1 MTALTLAEL
10 EAQSFPFDF
19 TRDEFEGLMIKL
31 SDALVSDITIVTG
44 RPIMMKLHGLQR
56 PVTKRALQ
64 EAEVRKI
71 LEWMYGANAVS
82 EISRK
87 RALNDRYEISLGNNQ
102 RIAFRM
108 NAVGVLSSRGSGQH
122 ITLRAMPRE
131 LPRIEDMAVPQGITE
146 SINIGKG
153 CFAVVGETGSGKST
167 LLAAMMGYIN
177 EHCENRKV
185 VTFEAPVEFDMS
197 GMKSATNMIIQ
208 CEIGDNLPSFYE
220 GVKEALRQGPTDI
233 LIGEARD
240 KETILAMLQAAESGH
255 AAYVTVHAESVRTTF
270 TRIAQE
276 FDTSVFEQTIF
287 KLITQLRVVV
297 CQRLAMPLNP
307 GRRVPIREWLVLTP
321 ELSHRLLRLRAMDAL
336 NEIAEEVFRQG
347 QSFPQQAMLAYKN
360 RLISA
365 TELTKYIGDEAIS
378 LPEVWEDAA

>member
-1 MTALTLAEL
+1 MTAQIRFEAEIL
-10 EAQSFPFDF
+10 PFDF
-19 TRDEFEGLMIKL
+19 PRSDFEALMVRL
-31 SDALVSDITIVTG
+31 SDAQSSDITIVTG
-44 RPIMMKLHGLQR
+44 RPIMIKLHGRQI
-56 PVTKRALQ
+56 PATKRSMQDAD
-64 EAEVRKI
+64 VRRV

-82 EISRK
+82 EISRR
-87 RALNDRYEISLGNNQ
+87 RALNMRYEIQLGNNQ

-108 NAVGVLSSRGSGQH
+108 NAVGILSSRGNGQH

-131 LPRIEDMAVPQGITE
+131 IPRIEDMSLPQEIIE

-167 LLAAMMGYIN
+167 LVAAMMNYIN
-177 EHCENRKV
+177 TQCTDRKV
-185 VTFEAPVEFDMS
+185 VTFEAPIEFDLTS
-197 GMKSATNMIIQ
+197 LKSDSNMIIQ
-208 CEIGDNLPSFYE
+208 CEIGEHLPSFYD

-297 CQRLAMPLNP
+297 CQRLALPIRP
-307 GRRVPIREWLVLTP
+307 GRRVPIREWLVIDSALR
-321 ELSHRLLRLRAMDAL
+321 HRLLRMPALEAL
-336 NEIAEEVFRQG
+336 NEMEAEIERRG
-347 QSFPQQAMLAYKN
+347 QAYPQQAMLAYKSQ
-360 RLISA
+360 LISA
-365 TELTKYIGDEAIS
+365 TELTKYIGDAAVS
-378 LPEVWEDAA
+378 LPEVWELAA